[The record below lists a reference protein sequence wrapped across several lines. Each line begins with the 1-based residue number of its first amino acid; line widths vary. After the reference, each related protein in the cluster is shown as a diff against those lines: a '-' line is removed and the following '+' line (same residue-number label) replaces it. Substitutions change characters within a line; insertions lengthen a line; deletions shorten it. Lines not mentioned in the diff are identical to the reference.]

1 MKRKSIFILTAAV
14 ITTLFSGCNKS
25 VNVSAQNVVTEADEM
40 SYGEIITPTAEITQL
55 EDGFSTVRFQGDDG
69 FRAFLDKGG
78 ASSDREVIEYLST
91 LLGSDLSFS
100 GNTFGCSTIS
110 AVSSEGEHLFGRNF
124 DWQGCEGLVV
134 VSEPDEGYS
143 SISTVN
149 TNFIKN
155 TAGNFE
161 NFLSD
166 NNILTTASLYAPL
179 DGMNEAGLTV
189 SVNMIQDSEVIN
201 QNTDK
206 PDLTTTTA
214 VRLILNKAGS
224 VDETVSLLKQ
234 YDIHSS
240 MNMMVHFALADKA
253 GKSVVVEYV
262 NNEMIVA
269 ETPVVTNFYIAEG
282 DKKDVGS
289 SQSHERYDILMKLL
303 SENENM
309 TAEQVRYALEC
320 VSKKNFNE
328 YESTEWS
335 IVYNLDTGRADYY
348 HRENYEKCYSFE
360 IGGEEEGDELY

>member
-1 MKRKSIFILTAAV
+1 MKRKSNFILSAAV
-14 ITTLFSGCNKS
+14 IAILFSGCNKS
-25 VNVSAQNVVTEADEM
+25 VDVSAQNVVVTGADEV
-40 SYGEIITPTAEITQL
+40 SYDEIITPTAEITQL
-55 EDGFSTVRFQGDDG
+55 EEGFSTVRFQGDDG
-69 FRAFLDKGG
+69 FQAFLDKGG
-78 ASSDREVIEYLST
+78 ASSDREVIEYLSS
-91 LLGSDLSFS
+91 LLGVGLSFS
-100 GNTFGCSTIS
+100 GGTFGCSTIS
-110 AVSSEGEHLFGRNF
+110 AVSPEGEHLFGRNF

-155 TAGNFE
+155 AAGG
-161 NFLSD
+161 FLSD
-166 NNILTTASLYAPL
+166 NNILTAASLYAPL
-179 DGMNEAGLTV
+179 DGMNEAGLAV
-189 SVNMIQDSEVIN
+189 SVNMIQDSDVIN
-201 QNTDK
+201 QNTGK

-224 VDETVSLLKQ
+224 VDEAVSLLEQ
-234 YDIHSS
+234 YDMHSS
-240 MNMMVHFALADKA
+240 MNMMVHFALADKT
-253 GKSVVVEYV
+253 GKSIVVEYV
-262 NNEMIVA
+262 NNEMIVL

-282 DKKDVGS
+282 DKKGIGS

-303 SENENM
+303 SENETM
-309 TAEQVRYALEC
+309 TAEQVRDALNS
-320 VSKKNFNE
+320 VSKNNFNE